1 MFFSLRKKRKPFK
14 MKAVHHQ
21 AKARVVMISFVGAR
35 IQLESFEYTKGLIAP
50 PEQQQESLCCERNL
64 AKE

>member
-1 MFFSLRKKRKPFK
+1 

-21 AKARVVMISFVGAR
+21 AEARVVMISFDGAR
-35 IQLESFEYTKGLIAP
+35 VQLESLEYTKGLIAP
-50 PEQQQESLCCERNL
+50 PEQQPESLCCQRNL

>member
-1 MFFSLRKKRKPFK
+1 

-21 AKARVVMISFVGAR
+21 DRGQSCDDIIDGARVE
-35 IQLESFEYTKGLIAP
+35 LESLEYTKGLIAP